1 MLVTLLLLL
10 LVLLFFFHYFVCT
23 LAKQEKKLEKQLLLL
38 RKNAIFSQISAI
50 FFLFNI
56 KSNFPFQW
64 KKRKQT
70 KTKTEKKKKH
80 SSYSHFFNCFYMLI
94 IYTYQKYSNVFPRC
108 ILSQFCP
115 LSKIDFQI
123 LAPSIIRGNA
133 VEVVPGLKY
142 MQMKFNINLKLP
154 QLSKTFA

>member
-1 MLVTLLLLL
+1 M
-10 LVLLFFFHYFVCT
+10 LFFFLMLACYFIIAVVGLVVFLSLFCLYFSKT
-23 LAKQEKKLEKQLLLL
+23 RKKLEKQLQLL

-142 MQMKFNINLKLP
+142 MQMKFNKN
-154 QLSKTFA
+154 